1 MKHYDE
7 KQMHENILYLEA
19 LSEQYPNIQSAAAEM
34 INLHAILD
42 LPKGTEHF
50 LSDIHGEHEAFRH
63 ILNNASG
70 SIREKIDDLFSNTLT
85 SEQRAELATLIYY
98 PKEKLSVYKSEITD
112 IEEWYRLTLI
122 RLLAICRHI
131 SSKYT
136 RSKVRK
142 TLPKHYAYII
152 EELMFGDSGKKDR
165 ETYHENILHTIIEAG
180 QADVFILSLCDTIKR
195 LIVDKLHIVG
205 DIF

>member
-7 KQMHENILYLEA
+7 KQMQENILYLEA

-85 SEQRAELATLIYY
+85 SEQLRRRTAECKGLF
-98 PKEKLSVYKSEITD
+98 E
-112 IEEWYRLTLI
+112 
-122 RLLAICRHI
+122 
-131 SSKYT
+131 
-136 RSKVRK
+136 
-142 TLPKHYAYII
+142 
-152 EELMFGDSGKKDR
+152 
-165 ETYHENILHTIIEAG
+165 
-180 QADVFILSLCDTIKR
+180 
-195 LIVDKLHIVG
+195 
-205 DIF
+205 

>member
-7 KQMHENILYLEA
+7 KQMQENILYLEA

-85 SEQRAELATLIYY
+85 SEQRAEQEMEFV
-98 PKEKLSVYKSEITD
+98 EKNRLSC
-112 IEEWYRLTLI
+112 LTLKDEAYPS
-122 RLLAICRHI
+122 RLRIACRMRRCTGFSP
-131 SSKYT
+131 SST
-136 RSKVRK
+136 
-142 TLPKHYAYII
+142 
-152 EELMFGDSGKKDR
+152 
-165 ETYHENILHTIIEAG
+165 
-180 QADVFILSLCDTIKR
+180 
-195 LIVDKLHIVG
+195 
-205 DIF
+205 

>member
-7 KQMHENILYLEA
+7 KQMQENILYLEA

-70 SIREKIDDLFSNTLT
+70 SIREKIDDLFQILS

-98 PKEKLSVYKSEITD
+98 QRKNSVFTK
-112 IEEWYRLTLI
+112 
-122 RLLAICRHI
+122 A
-131 SSKYT
+131 K
-136 RSKVRK
+136 
-142 TLPKHYAYII
+142 
-152 EELMFGDSGKKDR
+152 
-165 ETYHENILHTIIEAG
+165 
-180 QADVFILSLCDTIKR
+180 
-195 LIVDKLHIVG
+195 
-205 DIF
+205 

>member
-7 KQMHENILYLEA
+7 KQMQENILYLGA

-70 SIREKIDDLFSNTLT
+70 SIREKN
-85 SEQRAELATLIYY
+85 
-98 PKEKLSVYKSEITD
+98 
-112 IEEWYRLTLI
+112 
-122 RLLAICRHI
+122 
-131 SSKYT
+131 
-136 RSKVRK
+136 
-142 TLPKHYAYII
+142 
-152 EELMFGDSGKKDR
+152 
-165 ETYHENILHTIIEAG
+165 
-180 QADVFILSLCDTIKR
+180 
-195 LIVDKLHIVG
+195 
-205 DIF
+205 

>member
-7 KQMHENILYLEA
+7 KQMQENILYLEA

-70 SIREKIDDLFSNTLT
+70 SIRERLT
-85 SEQRAELATLIYY
+85 TFFQILSHPNSVPSLQTLIYY

-152 EELMFGDSGKKDR
+152 EELMFG
-165 ETYHENILHTIIEAG
+165 
-180 QADVFILSLCDTIKR
+180 
-195 LIVDKLHIVG
+195 
-205 DIF
+205 

>member
-7 KQMHENILYLEA
+7 KQMQENILYLEA

-70 SIREKIDDLFSNTLT
+70 SIREKIDDLFQILT

-98 PKEKLSVYKSEITD
+98 QRKTQCLQSEITD

-152 EELMFGDSGKKDR
+152 EELMFGDSGKKTVKPTTKIFCTQLLR
-165 ETYHENILHTIIEAG
+165 
-180 QADVFILSLCDTIKR
+180 Q
-195 LIVDKLHIVG
+195 DKPMFSYYRFVTR
-205 DIF
+205 

>member
-7 KQMHENILYLEA
+7 KQMQENILYLEA

-70 SIREKIDDLFSNTLT
+70 SISAFFFSAMNLKPDPC
-85 SEQRAELATLIYY
+85 AER
-98 PKEKLSVYKSEITD
+98 S
-112 IEEWYRLTLI
+112 
-122 RLLAICRHI
+122 
-131 SSKYT
+131 T
-136 RSKVRK
+136 RSSATR
-142 TLPKHYAYII
+142 
-152 EELMFGDSGKKDR
+152 
-165 ETYHENILHTIIEAG
+165 
-180 QADVFILSLCDTIKR
+180 
-195 LIVDKLHIVG
+195 
-205 DIF
+205 

>member
-7 KQMHENILYLEA
+7 KQMQENILYLEA

-70 SIREKIDDLFSNTLT
+70 SIREKIDDLFFKYSHLRTAC
-85 SEQRAELATLIYY
+85 RACNADL
-98 PKEKLSVYKSEITD
+98 LSK
-112 IEEWYRLTLI
+112 
-122 RLLAICRHI
+122 
-131 SSKYT
+131 
-136 RSKVRK
+136 RK
-142 TLPKHYAYII
+142 TQCL
-152 EELMFGDSGKKDR
+152 
-165 ETYHENILHTIIEAG
+165 
-180 QADVFILSLCDTIKR
+180 QKR
-195 LIVDKLHIVG
+195 NNRH
-205 DIF
+205 